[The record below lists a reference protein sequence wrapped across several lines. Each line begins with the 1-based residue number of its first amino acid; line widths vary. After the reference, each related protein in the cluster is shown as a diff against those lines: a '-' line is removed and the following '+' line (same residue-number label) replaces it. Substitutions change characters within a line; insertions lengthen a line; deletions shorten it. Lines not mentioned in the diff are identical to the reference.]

1 MPTTALTRGPVQA
14 AERSPAPDLAR
25 GFMLLLIAIANT
37 PYYLWASETNP
48 GTSHPVDGSVIDQVA
63 SFLIIILVD
72 MRTYPMFAFLFG
84 YGMMQLYNRQVSSGT
99 SEEAARKLLQ
109 KRSWLLL
116 AFGFVHAALL
126 WMGDVLGAY
135 GLAGL
140 LMVWLFF
147 QAKDRTLLVWTWVF
161 GGLLT
166 IGTVFAVIGAWFTAQ
181 IPADDPM
188 ARSIAADFATT
199 SESVSTASYL
209 GSMAERLTFWSFGT
223 VGQGVLMLVVPMM
236 LLLAFW
242 AGRRRIL
249 EHPGEHLPLLR
260 RVAVV
265 GITIGWLGPLP
276 AALDHVGVLGVP
288 DHAAWVFL
296 PVQILT
302 GFFGGLGYVALF
314 GLIGHRV
321 ALRRSG
327 APSNNLF
334 TTDGPF
340 TGAVQA
346 VGKRSLTSYL
356 LQSVLCAPI
365 LAAWGFGLGAAPHLV
380 DHAAVRRGRLG
391 GHGGVRRLAGA
402 HGPARAGRGSA
413 APPGLR
419 PAGAA
424 SGAGSARSLSR
435 AVRRVRRALHGGGGA
450 GSYRRRRRRARP
462 AHRRGGK
469 RPAGRPPPDDFHP
482 FPRARRPDLV

>member
-1 MPTTALTRGPVQA
+1 MSTTTLTRGPVQA
-14 AERSPAPDLAR
+14 SERSPAPDLAR

-37 PYYLWASETNP
+37 PYYLWGSEMSV
-48 GTSHPVDGSVIDQVA
+48 GASHPVDGSAVDKVA
-63 SFLIIILVD
+63 DFLIITTVD
-72 MRTYPMFAFLFG
+72 LRTYPMFAFLFG

-99 SEEAARKLLQ
+99 SEAAARRLLQ
-109 KRSWLLL
+109 KRNWLLL

-147 QAKDRTLLVWTWVF
+147 QAKDVTLIVWTWVL

-166 IGTVFAVIGAWFTAQ
+166 IGTVFAVVGAWLVAQ
-181 IPADDPM
+181 LPADD
-188 ARSIAADFATT
+188 ATAQSIATSFASSDATMSAT
-199 SESVSTASYL
+199 SYL
-209 GSMAERLTFWSFGT
+209 GSIVERLGYWSIGT
-223 VGQGVLMLVVPMM
+223 VAQGVLMLVVPMM

-249 EHPGEHLPLLR
+249 ENPGEHLPLLR

-265 GITIGWLGPLP
+265 GIAIGWLGPLP
-276 AALDHVGVLGVP
+276 SALDHVGVLAVP
-288 DHAAWVFL
+288 DHAAWVFY

-314 GLIGHRV
+314 ALVGHRV

-334 TTDGPF
+334 VTDGPF
-340 TGAVQA
+340 AGAVQA

-356 LQSVLCAPI
+356 MQSVLCAPI
-365 LAAWGFGLGAAPHLV
+365 LTAWGLGLGEHLTSSTMLLY
-380 DHAAVRRGRLG
+380 AVGVWAVTVAFAVWQERTGRRGPAEVAL
-391 GHGGVRRLAGA
+391 RRL
-402 HGPARAGRGSA
+402 
-413 APPGLR
+413 
-419 PAGAA
+419 
-424 SGAGSARSLSR
+424 
-435 AVRRVRRALHGGGGA
+435 V
-450 GSYRRRRRRARP
+450 Y
-462 AHRRGGK
+462 
-469 RPAGRPPPDDFHP
+469 GRPV
-482 FPRARRPDLV
+482 RAPEPA

>member
-1 MPTTALTRGPVQA
+1 MSTTALTRGPVQA

-25 GFMLLLIAIANT
+25 GFMLLLIAVANT
-37 PYYLWASETNP
+37 PFYLWGSEIGIAS
-48 GTSHPVDGSVIDQVA
+48 SHPVDGSALDKA
-63 SFLIIILVD
+63 AAFLIIVLVD
-72 MRTYPMFAFLFG
+72 LRTYPMFAFLFG

-99 SEEAARKLLQ
+99 SEVAARKLLQ
-109 KRSWLLL
+109 KRNWLLL

-135 GLAGL
+135 GVAGL

-147 QAKDRTLLVWTWVF
+147 GVKDRTLLVWTWVF
-161 GGLLT
+161 GGLLAIAT
-166 IGTVFAVIGAWFTAQ
+166 AFAVAGAWFVAQ
-181 IPADDPM
+181 LPADAAM
-188 ARSIAADFATT
+188 AQGIVTDFAPTG
-199 SESVSTASYL
+199 EGMTATSYL
-209 GSMAERLTFWSFGT
+209 ASIGERLTFWGAGT
-223 VGQGVLMLVVPMM
+223 VAQGVFMLVVPMM

-249 EHPGEHLPLLR
+249 ENPGEHLPLLR

-265 GITIGWLGPLP
+265 GIAIGWLGPLP
-276 AALDHVGVLGVP
+276 AALDHIGVLGVP
-288 DHAAWVFL
+288 DHAAWVFY

-334 TTDGPF
+334 ATDGPF
-340 TGAVQA
+340 AGAVQA

-365 LAAWGFGLGAAPHLV
+365 LAAWGLGLGEHLSSWSMLLF
-380 DHAAVRRGRLG
+380 AVAVWALTVAFAVWQERTGRRGPAEVAL
-391 GHGGVRRLAGA
+391 RRLVYG
-402 HGPARAGRGSA
+402 
-413 APPGLR
+413 R
-419 PAGAA
+419 PAQ
-424 SGAGSARSLSR
+424 
-435 AVRRVRRALHGGGGA
+435 
-450 GSYRRRRRRARP
+450 RP
-462 AHRRGGK
+462 APVQPG
-469 RPAGRPPPDDFHP
+469 A
-482 FPRARRPDLV
+482 